1 MHLQEDHASSLGNKA
16 GIRHGQGL
24 NGDGGTKQQAAT
36 LGILLDHLAFGTRDA
51 GSALSGLAS
60 LRKKVL
66 ERNEPSPSRAIS
78 K

>member
-1 MHLQEDHASSLGNKA
+1 MHLQKDHASSLSNKA

-24 NGDGGTKQQAAT
+24 NGEGGTKQQAAT
-36 LGILLDHLAFGTRDA
+36 LAILLDHLALGTRDD
-51 GSALSGLAS
+51 GNALSGRAS